1 MQNISLK
8 VYFFIL
14 ILTFGFLPQ
23 IVIAQPLTEQQHPII
38 IASERLV
45 YSDPNEAIK
54 IILQLSKNENN
65 TNSEKAKINY
75 LLSKAYYVKGDY
87 SSSLKILFEAKEYE
101 LYLPDFERFDINIYK
116 IRILRAL
123 SLDKE
128 SNKRLQ
134 LLEKRK
140 DLIIDK
146 KFNLYLQKIITLE
159 KAKFL
164 VKEHQLEKGIQLL
177 EVQQKSSKLLFENF
191 PELELSYLIT
201 LGEFYLE
208 KRDFITAKKY
218 FNVALSRIAN
228 QKNQNVYARVYVLL
242 GLADIYF
249 FKKEHDKVAV
259 ILRDALIDSQKMENV
274 FLQERITRRLNVNY
288 LALND
293 ALNYKLSNANF
304 IQIQGN
310 IEKLE
315 QEAVNT
321 AYNLISKEYSEY
333 FKGNKKKYEIVMDYI
348 LLFILLIIAV
358 FVFFLIKYSQ
368 RLKNLQELTNYLQ
381 ITRNK
386 LINLPIENKQEHKKT
401 IILKETEEQI
411 LNKLKKFETS
421 KRFLSKDISLA
432 ILAGQFDTNTKY
444 LSEIIN
450 SHYEINFNTY
460 INRLRINYII
470 EKLKSDPNFIKY
482 RISYLAE
489 NCGFASHSSFA
500 TVFKSVTGISPI
512 KFIDFL
518 KNEGN
523 SKENDI

>member
-14 ILTFGFLPQ
+14 VLTIGFSPK
-23 IVIAQPLTEQQHPII
+23 IVFAQPLTEQQRPII

-45 YSDPNEAIK
+45 YSNPNEALK

-65 TNSEKAKINY
+65 TNSDKAKLNY
-75 LLSKAYYVKGDY
+75 LLSKAYYIKGDY
-87 SSSLKILFEAKEYE
+87 SSSLKALFENKVYDS
-101 LYLPDFERFDINIYK
+101 YLPDIERLDIRIYK

-128 SNKRLQ
+128 SKKRLQ

-146 KFNLYLQKIITLE
+146 KFNTYLQKIIALE
-159 KAKFL
+159 QAKFL

-177 EVQQKSSKLLFENF
+177 ESQQKSSKLIFDNF
-191 PELELSYLIT
+191 PELDLSYLIS

-208 KRDFITAKKY
+208 KRDLIVAKKY
-218 FNVALSRIAN
+218 FDVALSRIEN
-228 QKNQNVYARVYVLL
+228 QKNQNVYARAHVLL

-310 IEKLE
+310 IENLE

-321 AYNLISKEYSEY
+321 AYNLISNEYSED
-333 FKGNKKKYEIVMDYI
+333 FKGNKKKFETVIDYI
-348 LLFILLIIAV
+348 LLFIILVIVV
-358 FVFFLIKYSQ
+358 FISLLIKYSQ
-368 RLKNLQELTNYLQ
+368 RIKNLQELTNYLQ

-386 LINLPIENKQEHKKT
+386 FINLPIEKKQEHKKT

-411 LNKLKKFETS
+411 LYKLKKFESS

-432 ILAGQFDTNTKY
+432 TLAGQFDTNTKY

-460 INRLRINYII
+460 INRLRINYIV

-489 NCGFASHSSFA
+489 NCGFTSHSSFA

>member
-1 MQNISLK
+1 MQNINIK
-8 VYFFIL
+8 FNFFIL
-14 ILTFGFLPQ
+14 ILSFGFLPQ
-23 IVIAQPLTEQQHPII
+23 IVVAQSLTEQQHPII
-38 IASERLV
+38 NASERLV
-45 YSDPNEAIK
+45 NSDPNEAIK
-54 IILQLSKNENN
+54 IALQLSKNENN
-65 TNSEKAKINY
+65 SNSDKAKINCV
-75 LLSKAYYVKGDY
+75 LSKAYYVKGDY
-87 SSSLKILFEAKEYE
+87 SSALKIAFETKEYE
-101 LYLPDFERFDINIYK
+101 NYLSDIEKLDIEIYK
-116 IRILRAL
+116 VRILRAL

-128 SNKRLQ
+128 SKKRIQ

-140 DLIIDK
+140 GLK
-146 KFNLYLQKIITLE
+146 LNLYLQKIIALE
-159 KAKFL
+159 NAKFL

-177 EVQQKSSKLLFENF
+177 KGQLKNSKQIFNNF
-191 PELELSYLIT
+191 PELNLSYLIA

-208 KRDFITAKKY
+208 KRDFITAKRY
-218 FNVALSRIAN
+218 FDAALSKIAN
-228 QKNQNVYARVYVLL
+228 QKNQNIYAKIDVLS
-242 GLADIYF
+242 GLADICF
-249 FKKEHDKVAV
+249 FQKEHDKVAL
-259 ILRDALIDSQKMENV
+259 ILGDALIDSQKIENV
-274 FLQERITRRLNVNY
+274 FLQEKITRQLNVNY

-293 ALNYKLSNANF
+293 TPKYKLANANF

-310 IEKLE
+310 IDVLE

-321 AYNLISKEYSEY
+321 AYNLISKEYSDA
-333 FKGNKKKYEIVMDYI
+333 FLDNKKIYDDVIDYI
-348 LLFILLIIAV
+348 LLFVLMISIV
-358 FVFFLIKYSQ
+358 FISFWIKYSQ
-368 RLKNLQELTNYLQ
+368 REKNLQELTNYLQ

-386 LINLPIENKQEHKKT
+386 LLNLPNQKKQEQKKP

-411 LNKLKKFETS
+411 VNKLKKFESS

-500 TVFKSVTGISPI
+500 TVFKSVTGISPV

-518 KNEGN
+518 KNE
-523 SKENDI
+523 ENLPEE

>member
-1 MQNISLK
+1 MQNICIK
-8 VYFFIL
+8 VCFFIL
-14 ILTFGFLPQ
+14 ILPFGFLTQ
-23 IVIAQPLTEQQHPII
+23 TVIAQPLTDQQHPII
-38 IASERLV
+38 NASERLV

-54 IILQLSKNENN
+54 IALQLSKNENN
-65 TNSEKAKINY
+65 SNSDKAKINCV
-75 LLSKAYYVKGDY
+75 LSKAYYIKGDY
-87 SSSLKILFEAKEYE
+87 SSSLKIVFETKGYE
-101 LYLPDFERFDINIYK
+101 NYLSDIEKLDIEIYK
-116 IRILRAL
+116 IRILRDL

-128 SNKRLQ
+128 SKKRLQ

-140 DLIIDK
+140 DLIKDLK
-146 KFNLYLQKIITLE
+146 LKLYLHKTIALE
-159 KAKFL
+159 KANFF

-177 EVQQKSSKLLFENF
+177 KGQLANSKQIFNSF
-191 PELELSYLIT
+191 PKLELSYLT
-201 LGEFYLE
+201 SLGEFYLE
-208 KRDFITAKKY
+208 KRDFITANKY
-218 FNVALSRIAN
+218 FNVALLRIAN
-228 QKNQNVYARVYVLL
+228 QKNQNIYAKIHVLS
-242 GLADIYF
+242 GLADICF
-249 FKKEHDKVAV
+249 FQKEHDKVAV
-259 ILRDALIDSQKMENV
+259 ILGNALIDSQKIENV
-274 FLQERITRRLNVNY
+274 FLQDKITRQLNVNY

-293 ALNYKLSNANF
+293 TSNYKLTNANF

-310 IEKLE
+310 LEMLE

-321 AYNLISKEYSEY
+321 AYNLISKEYSDALLN
-333 FKGNKKKYEIVMDYI
+333 NKKKYDDVIDYI
-348 LLFILLIIAV
+348 LLFVLMISIVFIA
-358 FVFFLIKYSQ
+358 FWIKYSQ
-368 RLKNLQELTNYLQ
+368 REKNLQELTNYLQ

-386 LINLPIENKQEHKKT
+386 LINLPVEKKQEHKKS

-411 LNKLKKFETS
+411 LIKLKKFEMS
-421 KRFLSKDISLA
+421 KRFLNKDISLA

-500 TVFKSVTGISPI
+500 TVFKSVTGISPV

-518 KNEGN
+518 KNE
-523 SKENDI
+523 ENLPEE